1 METVVGSLLG
11 VDLGLRTGLA
21 LYNQNGRLR
30 WYRSRHFG
38 SAAQLRR
45 GARSVLKELPGLAWL
60 IVEGSGPLAEIW
72 TREAERWQVAVR
84 QVRPE
89 EWREALLW
97 PREQRTGAEAKQN
110 ADQLAR
116 QVIEWSGARRPT
128 SLRHDAAEA
137 ILIGL
142 WGVLQVGWLENLPVE
157 VRR

>member
-1 METVVGSLLG
+1 
-11 VDLGLRTGLA
+11 
-21 LYNQNGRLR
+21 
-30 WYRSRHFG
+30 
-38 SAAQLRR
+38 
-45 GARSVLKELPGLAWL
+45 LKELPGLAWL

-72 TREAERWQVAVR
+72 TREAERRQVAVR

-97 PREQRTGAEAKQN
+97 PREQRSGPEAKQN

-142 WGVLQVGWLENLPVE
+142 WGVLQVGWLENLPAE